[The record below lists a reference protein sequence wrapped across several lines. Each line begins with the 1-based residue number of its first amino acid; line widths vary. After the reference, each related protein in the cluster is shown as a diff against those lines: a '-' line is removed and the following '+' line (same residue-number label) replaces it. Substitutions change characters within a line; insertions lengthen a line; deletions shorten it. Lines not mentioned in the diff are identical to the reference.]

1 MNKSEP
7 LERQLINHHCVKLVP
22 LFASLSSSDL
32 AQVEEVV
39 HHKVFKKGEVVIDPM
54 SQDPKL
60 VIVAKGE
67 IKMYQLSSTG
77 KEQLLRVVEPG
88 GYEGEKEIF
97 GVVNDNLFGEALS
110 DSTICFLNKSEFTA
124 LLLTHPQ
131 LSLSLLKINAEK
143 ERKIE
148 YQTRF
153 LMMEDV
159 SRRLVNYLMD
169 LSKSYKSNLI
179 KIPMKSKDLA
189 TFIGT
194 TPETISRKMKLLE
207 SKGLIV
213 REGKKIKIL
222 DYERLEDEYS

>member
-1 MNKSEP
+1 MNKSEYSE
-7 LERQLINHHCVKLVP
+7 ERLSNHHCVKSVP

-32 AQVEEVV
+32 AQVEKIV
-39 HHKVFKKGEVVIDPM
+39 HHKVFKKGEVVINPM
-54 SQDPKL
+54 SRDPKL
-60 VIVAKGE
+60 VIIAKGE

-97 GVVNDNLFGEALS
+97 GVVNDSLYGEALS
-110 DSTICFLNKSEFTA
+110 ESTICFLNKSEFTT

-131 LSLSLLKINAEK
+131 LSLSLLQINAEK

-179 KIPMKSKDLA
+179 KLPMKSKDLA

-194 TPETISRKMKLLE
+194 TPETLSRKLKLLE
-207 SKGLIV
+207 SKGLIE
-213 REGKKIKIL
+213 RENKIIKIL